1 MHLARRPSRPA
12 RRPQGSAAVLAGLL
26 LLACSSPD
34 EGGDLVGTGGAALGG
49 ALTGG
54 LVTGGLPAS
63 GGASSTG
70 GAGGSGGATMGGAGG
85 AVPGVGGTSTGGGPA
100 AGGSGGASAG
110 GASSGGWTT
119 GGGWTGGASSGGW
132 ATGGST
138 TGGAGLG
145 GWATGGSTTGGASSG
160 GWAATGGS
168 TMGGAELGGAAT
180 GGWTMGG
187 ETATGG
193 EPSGGAASGGDG
205 SGGATSGGGA
215 GGAAATTP
223 ITLWIAGDSTVAN
236 GNTPCPTGWGK
247 VFDPLF
253 NDLVTVVNSAIGGRS
268 VRNWL
273 YSVSDTMG
281 ADGECV
287 INTDAGGAP
296 VIQSHWQAML
306 DGMSAGDY
314 LFVQFGIND
323 GSATCNRHVGV
334 EEFKNECA
342 MMAAAARER
351 GANPVFVTPVSA
363 VACDGSSARTTR
375 DTYANATLQVGAEQG
390 VPVID
395 LHQLS
400 VALYDELGFCPIPGG
415 DVSAG
420 TTGPV
425 GDFFCDDHTHF
436 SATGA
441 PVIAGLV
448 ADAVRAQGLP
458 LAEYLD

>member
-1 MHLARRPSRPA
+1 MHLPRRSSRPA
-12 RRPQGSAAVLAGLL
+12 RRPQGSATVVAGMI

-34 EGGDLVGTGGAALGG
+34 EGGDRAGTGGAALGG
-49 ALTGG
+49 AVTGG
-54 LVTGGLPAS
+54 LATGGLPAS
-63 GGASSTG
+63 GGAS
-70 GAGGSGGATMGGAGG
+70 AGGSGGGTMGGTGG
-85 AVPGVGGTSTGGGPA
+85 AIAGTGGGPA
-100 AGGSGGASAG
+100 AGGSGAAPAG
-110 GASSGGWTT
+110 GASSGGWAT

-138 TGGAGLG
+138 TGGASSG
-145 GWATGGSTTGGASSG
+145 GWATGGSPTGGTELG
-160 GWAATGGS
+160 GAATGGW
-168 TMGGAELGGAAT
+168 TTGGAELGGAAT
-180 GGWTMGG
+180 GGWTTGG
-187 ETATGG
+187 EVATGG
-193 EPSGGAASGGDG
+193 EPTGGAASGGDG
-205 SGGATSGGGA
+205 SGGAPSGGGA

-247 VFDPLF
+247 VFEPLF

-273 YSVSDTMG
+273 YSVSDTLG

-306 DGMSAGDY
+306 DGMSTGDY

-334 EEFKNECA
+334 EEFKAEYA

-351 GANPVFVTPVSA
+351 GANPVFVTPVSM
-363 VACDGSSARTTR
+363 VACDGSSARTSR

-415 DVSAG
+415 DVSAS

-448 ADAVRAQGLP
+448 ADAVREQGLP
-458 LAEYLD
+458 LTAYLE